1 MASPSRILVIK
12 PSSLGDI
19 IHGLQLVESIRVQ
32 TPNLH
37 ITWVVESVFKDVVES
52 CATVD
57 KVIVFERQGGLG
69 AFARLIKNI
78 RAQKFET
85 VLDLQGLA
93 RSGLMTWA
101 ARAEHKIGR
110 SDAREGA
117 GLFYTKKIPLPQ
129 DKRAHAVEILAKFL
143 PVLDLKEKV
152 VSSLRFDFPN
162 LQNDELLVSLK
173 DSVLIFP
180 ESRRTEKEWPA
191 FPEFVQ
197 RAAEQLPECHF
208 VWCASE
214 RSAELCPKAENIT
227 NIAGKTSLPQVI
239 ALIQRASLVV
249 ANDSGPVHI
258 AAAVGTSVLGLY
270 GPTSPVLY
278 GPYPLD
284 KPTHLSIHSKDG
296 IIGSITVDQV
306 LDALFSSVITP
317 IADA

>member
-1 MASPSRILVIK
+1 MASPSNILVIK

-37 ITWVVESVFKDVVES
+37 ITWVVESVFKDVVVS

-57 KVIVFERQGGLG
+57 EVIVFERQGGLG
-69 AFARLIKNI
+69 AFVRLIKNI

-152 VSSLRFDFPN
+152 VSSLRFNFPN

-173 DSVLIFP
+173 DSVLVFP

-191 FPEFVQ
+191 FPEFVH
-197 RAAEQLPECHF
+197 RAAEQSPERRF

-214 RSAELCPKAENIT
+214 RSSKLCPKAENIT
-227 NIAGKTSLPQVI
+227 NVAGKTSLLQAI
-239 ALIQRASLVV
+239 ALIQEASLVV

-258 AAAVGTSVLGLY
+258 AAAVGTSVLALY

-278 GPYPLD
+278 GPYPIN
-284 KPTHLSIHSKDG
+284 KSTHRTIHSNDG
-296 IIGSITVDQV
+296 IIASITVDQV
-306 LDALFSSVITP
+306 LDALLSP
-317 IADA
+317 H

>member
-69 AFARLIKNI
+69 AFVRLIKNI

-110 SDAREGA
+110 SDAREGS

-129 DKRAHAVEILAKFL
+129 NKNSHAVEILAKFL

-173 DSVLIFP
+173 DSVLVFP

-214 RSAELCPKAENIT
+214 RSAESCPKAENIT

-239 ALIQRASLVV
+239 TLIQGASLVV

-270 GPTSPVLY
+270 GPTSPALY

-284 KPTHLSIHSKDG
+284 KRTHLSIHSKDG

-306 LDALFSSVITP
+306 LDALFPFVITP